1 LILRLRLPIAL
12 AILGLGAYA
21 EWAALRAAPLTAG
34 ATAAEIRIAGA
45 DFVCG
50 AILTVAGAA
59 AVGRVPGDRIGRLLL
74 LAGLAWYLGTF
85 STSGVDA
92 YADLGAV
99 FVSLHRG
106 LLVHAFLTYPTGRA
120 DRHSAPIIVAVY
132 GVSAVAPPA
141 GTPAAVLAVA
151 AATAVMAAGRARS
164 SRGPERRARGVA
176 ASAAALFG
184 AALVVAAVVDLRD
197 AGAFAARFALWTY
210 DVAVALAA
218 AALCFDLLR
227 RRWVRATIADLVL
240 DLGEASAPV
249 SLRDYLGD
257 AVGDRSLELGYYV
270 AERTTFVDDDGRVLD
285 VANCGPG
292 RVATIVEDADGPVA
306 ALVYS
311 EAVDDAELIN
321 GVAAAARAAVAN
333 DRLRREIERQVDELR
348 ASQRRILEAGD
359 AQRRRLAAAVRE
371 RPERALAEAAELLD
385 SLDVRSP
392 AAAAVLDDARIE
404 LARAREELT
413 GFARG
418 LHPRA
423 LANGLAAALAD
434 LAQASPI
441 QVALDVT
448 EIRVSAMSEAAAY
461 FVCSETLANAAKH
474 AGASRVT
481 VYLRAVARTLQLE
494 VKDDGMGGADMAAG
508 SGLRGLRDRV
518 EALGGRFELAS
529 DAGSGTVI
537 CVELPA

>member
-1 LILRLRLPIAL
+1 MRRLRVPIVA
-12 AILGLGAYA
+12 AILALGAYA
-21 EWAALRAAPLTAG
+21 EWAALRAAPLAAG
-34 ATAAEIRIAGA
+34 ATAAEIRVAGA

-50 AILTVAGAA
+50 AVLTLSGAA
-59 AVGRVPGDRIGRLLL
+59 AIGRVPGDRIGRLLL
-74 LAGLAWYLGTF
+74 MAGLAWYLGTF

-92 YADLGAV
+92 YADIGRV
-99 FVSLHRG
+99 FVALHRG
-106 LLVHAFLTYPTGRA
+106 FLVHAFLTYPSGRA
-120 DRHSAPIIVAVY
+120 DRITAPIIAAVY
-132 GVSAVAPPA
+132 VVSAVSPLA
-141 GTPAAVLAVA
+141 GTPAALLAVA
-151 AATAVMAAGRARS
+151 AATAAMAAMRAGS

-176 ASAAALFG
+176 AVAAALFG
-184 AALVVAAVVDLRD
+184 AALFVAAVVDLRD
-197 AGAFAARFALWTY
+197 AGSFAARFTLWTY
-210 DVAVALAA
+210 DVAVAVAA

-227 RRWVRATIADLVL
+227 RGWVRATVADLVL
-240 DLGEASAPV
+240 ELGEASAPV
-249 SLRDYLGD
+249 SLRDHLAD

-270 AERTTFVDDDGRVLD
+270 AERASFVDDDGLLVD
-285 VANCGPG
+285 VANRGPG

-311 EAVDDAELIN
+311 EAVDDPELIN
-321 GVAAAARAAVAN
+321 GVAAAAREAVAN

-348 ASQRRILEAGD
+348 ASQRRILQAGD

-371 RPERALAEAAELLD
+371 RPERALSEAAELLD
-385 SLDVRSP
+385 SLEVRSP
-392 AAAAVLDDARIE
+392 AAAAMLNDARIE

-423 LANGLAAALAD
+423 LSNGLAPALAD
-434 LAQASPI
+434 LAQSSPI
-441 QVALDVT
+441 PVALDVT
-448 EIRVSAMSEAAAY
+448 ETRVSAMSEAAAY

-474 AGASRVT
+474 AGATCVT
-481 VYLRAVARTLQLE
+481 VHVRTIAGMLQLE
-494 VKDDGMGGADMAAG
+494 MKDDGVGGADMAAG

-529 DAGSGTVI
+529 DVGSGTAV